1 VLYED
6 AEATVSL
13 APAYDIICTTLYNAR
28 DVLALTLRGLKE
40 FPDRARLETFGRL
53 ACSLTQRQVNEVL
66 ARVQAG
72 ARKACAEIGKY
83 STKNVDFTGAG
94 DLLIA
99 AFEHGVDRSIG

>member
-1 VLYED
+1 M
-6 AEATVSL
+6 
-13 APAYDIICTTLYNAR
+13 
-28 DVLALTLRGLKE
+28 
-40 FPDRARLETFGRL
+40 ETFGRL

-83 STKNVDFTGAG
+83 STKNVDFTGAA

-99 AFEHGVDRSIG
+99 AFERGVDRSIGWRRKPGRLCAGVLNRRLSLAR